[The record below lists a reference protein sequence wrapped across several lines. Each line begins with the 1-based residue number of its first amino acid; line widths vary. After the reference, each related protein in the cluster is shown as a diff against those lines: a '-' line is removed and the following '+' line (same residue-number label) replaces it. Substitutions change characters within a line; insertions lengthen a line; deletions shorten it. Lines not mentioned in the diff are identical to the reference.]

1 MKSVRPQRHRK
12 DNKMLLDNLPLPLL
26 ERAFQ
31 YLCNPLEQQPPQ
43 ELSHLSNLQWYAL
56 QNLLQALL
64 WERELHPLQ

>member
-31 YLCNPLEQQPPQ
+31 YLCNPLEQQLQ
-43 ELSHLSNLQWYAL
+43 E
-56 QNLLQALL
+56 
-64 WERELHPLQ
+64 